1 MKHHLVTRWLAIVL
15 AMALSLSSPALYANS
30 GRTPLQAENGMVS
43 SSSQLASDV
52 GSNIL
57 QQGGNAIDAA
67 VATAFALA
75 VTWPSAGN
83 IGGGGFMIY
92 HGEDGHA
99 TAFDF
104 REKAPLAATERM
116 YINDDDEVVNNHR
129 SLLSVGVPGTVAG
142 MYKAHQELGQLPW
155 ALLVQ
160 PAIDLA
166 RSGIPI
172 TGALR
177 NGFQRNQS
185 YWEEYPSSGAVFLKE
200 DGSQYS
206 LGDTWRQP
214 DLADTL
220 ELIRDHGRDGFYRG
234 QNAERLVRFMEDNG
248 GIITEEDLAR
258 YEAIE
263 REPIRSTYRGHE
275 IIGMPPPSS
284 GGVTMAQ
291 MFNILEGF
299 DLTEMG
305 HNSADYLHVL
315 TESMRRAYA
324 NRAEHLGDSDFNP
337 DLPLERMLS
346 KDYADTLR
354 ASIDMDRASESEPMD
369 FANRYESEDT
379 THYSVVDEE
388 GNMVSVTYTLEQSYG
403 SRIVVEGGGYLLNNE
418 MGDFNPYPG
427 DTNEFGRIGTP
438 PNLIAPEKRML
449 SSMSPTI
456 VAQDGKPLMAIGSP
470 GGRTII
476 NTTMQVILNVIDH
489 GMNVAEAIES
499 PRIHHQWLPD
509 VTSFE
514 NRGFSPDTI
523 GLYEEKGH
531 ELRRRGTQGS
541 AMGVYHNRES
551 GLYLGGADSR
561 SGDSAVV
568 GY

>member
-1 MKHHLVTRWLAIVL
+1 MKHHLVTRWLAIL
-15 AMALSLSSPALYANS
+15 MAMALSLTSPALYADP
-30 GRTPLQAENGMVS
+30 GRTPLRAENGMVS
-43 SSSQLASDV
+43 STSRLASDV
-52 GSNIL
+52 GADIL
-57 QQGGNAIDAA
+57 KQGGNAVDAA

-83 IGGGGFMIY
+83 IGGGGFMVY

-99 TAFDF
+99 TTFDF

-116 YINDDDEVVNNHR
+116 YINEDDEVENNHR

-142 MYKAHQELGQLPW
+142 MYKAHQELGRLPW

-166 RSGIPI
+166 RGGIPV
-172 TGALR
+172 TGALY

-185 YWEEYPSSGAVFLKE
+185 YWEEYPSSGEVFLKQ
-200 DGSQYS
+200 DGSQYE
-206 LGDTWRQP
+206 LGDTWYQP
-214 DLADTL
+214 DLAGTL
-220 ELIRDHGRDGFYRG
+220 ELIRDHGHDGFYRG
-234 QNAERLVRFMEDNG
+234 ENAQRLARFMEENG

-299 DLTEMG
+299 DLTAMG

-315 TESMRRAYA
+315 TEAMRRAYA
-324 NRAEHLGDSDFNP
+324 NRAEHLGDADFNP
-337 DLPLERMLS
+337 DMPLERLLS
-346 KDYADTLR
+346 KDYAATLR

-379 THYSVVDEE
+379 THYSVVDSE

-403 SRIVVEGGGYLLNNE
+403 SRIVAEGGGYLLNNE

-514 NRGFSPDTI
+514 NWGFSPDTI
-523 GLYEEKGH
+523 RLYEEKGH

-551 GLYLGGADSR
+551 ELYLGGADSR

>member
-1 MKHHLVTRWLAIVL
+1 MKQHLVTRWLAM
-15 AMALSLSSPALYANS
+15 AMALALSLTSPALYADP
-30 GRTPLQAENGMVS
+30 GRTPLRAENGMVS
-43 SSSQLASDV
+43 STSRLASDV
-52 GSNIL
+52 GADIL
-57 QQGGNAIDAA
+57 RKGGNAVDAA

-83 IGGGGFMIY
+83 IGGGGFMVY
-92 HGEDGHA
+92 HGEDGH
-99 TAFDF
+99 TTTFDF

-116 YINDDDEVVNNHR
+116 YINEDGEVENNHR

-166 RSGIPI
+166 RNGIPI
-172 TGALR
+172 TWALYS
-177 NGFQRNQS
+177 GFQRNQS
-185 YWEEYPSSGAVFLKE
+185 YWEEYPSSGEVFLKQ
-200 DGSQYS
+200 DGSQYE
-206 LGDTWRQP
+206 LGDTWYQP
-214 DLADTL
+214 DLAATL
-220 ELIRDHGRDGFYRG
+220 ELIRDHGHDGFYRG
-234 QNAERLVRFMEDNG
+234 ENAQRLARFMEDNG

-263 REPIRSTYRGHE
+263 REPIRSTYRGYE

-299 DLTEMG
+299 DLAEMG

-315 TESMRRAYA
+315 TEAMRRAYA
-324 NRAEHLGDSDFNP
+324 NRAEHLGDADFNP
-337 DLPLERMLS
+337 DMPLERLLS
-346 KDYADTLR
+346 KDYAATLR
-354 ASIDMDRASESEPMD
+354 ASIDMDQASESEPMD

-379 THYSVVDEE
+379 THYSVVDSE

-403 SRIVVEGGGYLLNNE
+403 SRIVAGGGGYLLNNE
-418 MGDFNPYPG
+418 MGDFNPFPG
-427 DTNEFGRIGTP
+427 DTNESGRIGTP

-456 VAQDGKPLMAIGSP
+456 VALDGKPLMAIGSP

-489 GMNVAEAIES
+489 DMNVAEAIES

-514 NRGFSPDTI
+514 NWGFSPDTI
-523 GLYEEKGH
+523 RLYEDKGH

-541 AMGVYHNRES
+541 AMGVYHSPET